1 MSKLAEAMHPPVIT
15 LSPED
20 QVGRAIELIRATSAE
35 RPFTYPMVVDGKGRL
50 LGVCTLRDLILA
62 PAEMPVKKVMLGKV
76 VALSRGQEVR
86 AALERIKGLEI
97 PEYPVVNKSGKL
109 VGVVRASRL
118 HEIEESRLAGL
129 PGRMVGVAEGETIS
143 TPFVASVRSRLPWL
157 MINLVTAFGAGLVVG
172 NFQSTIDQVVL
183 LAAFLP
189 VLAGQSGNTG
199 AQALAITLRT
209 LERRGDTRF
218 YGEAL
223 WKELRLGLLHSV
235 ITGLI
240 VAAVIYAVA
249 VMQGNV
255 GAPTLAGIGFAATV
269 LAVVISGL
277 SGASVPVALKRLG
290 ADPAV
295 ASSIILTTIT
305 DIVSMGSMLILAAL
319 LIDRLV

>member
-1 MSKLAEAMHPPVIT
+1 MSKLAEVMHPPVIT

-76 VALSRGQEVR
+76 VALPRGQEVR

>member
-1 MSKLAEAMHPPVIT
+1 MNKIAEVMHPAVIT
-15 LSPED
+15 LAPDD
-20 QVGRAIELIRATSAE
+20 QVGRAIEIIRATSPE
-35 RPFTYPMVVDGKGRL
+35 RPFTYPMVVDAKGRL

-62 PAEMPVKKVMLGKV
+62 PFERRVKDVMLTKV
-76 VALSRGQEVR
+76 VTLPRGQTVNE
-86 AALERIKGLEI
+86 ALDRIKGLEI
-97 PEYPVVNKSGKL
+97 PEYPVVSKAGKL

-129 PGRMVGVAEGETIS
+129 PGRMVGVAEEETIS
-143 TPFVASVRSRLPWL
+143 TPFGASVRSRLPWL
-157 MINLVTAFGAGLVVG
+157 MINLITAFGAGLVVG
-172 NFQSTIDQVVL
+172 NFQSTIDRVVL

-209 LERRGDTRF
+209 LERRGDTNF

-223 WKELRLGLLHSV
+223 WKELRLGFLHSI

-240 VAAVIYAVA
+240 VAAVIYGAAVL
-249 VMQGNV
+249 QGTH
-255 GAPTLAGIGFAATV
+255 GAPILAVIGFIATV
-269 LAVVISGL
+269 LSVVISGL
-277 SGASVPVALKRLG
+277 SGASVPVMLKRFG
-290 ADPAV
+290 ADPAA

-305 DIVSMGSMLILAAL
+305 DIVSMGSMLILASL

>member
-1 MSKLAEAMHPPVIT
+1 MSKLAEVMHPPVIT
-15 LSPED
+15 LSPGD
-20 QVGRAIELIRATSAE
+20 QVGRAIEIIRATSPE

-50 LGVCTLRDLILA
+50 MGVCTLRDLLLA
-62 PAEMPVKKVMLGKV
+62 RAEMPVSEVMLRKV
-76 VALSRGQEVR
+76 VALPRGQEVR

-97 PEYPVVNKSGKL
+97 PEYPVVSKSGKL

-143 TPFVASVRSRLPWL
+143 TPFRASVRSRLPWL
-157 MINLVTAFGAGLVVG
+157 MINLLTAFGAGLVVG
-172 NFQSTIDQVVL
+172 NFQSTIDRVVL

-209 LERRGDTRF
+209 LERRGDTGF

-223 WKELRLGLLHSV
+223 WKEMRLGLLHSA

-249 VMQGNV
+249 VMQGNK
-255 GAPTLAGIGFAATV
+255 GAAVLAGIGFAATV
-269 LAVVISGL
+269 LSVVISGL